1 MTDTEFAQK
10 PNKRALRRKLNMSK
24 ARRKAFISRNVYGL
38 DWYRHLHQYSKNKIH
53 CSCGLCRSK
62 TNNKTHKHVW
72 FPAMNWQMCD
82 LRRIQE
88 MDDEERDFEEG
99 GDFSA

>member
-1 MTDTEFAQK
+1 MRT
-10 PNKRALRRKLNMSK
+10 RAERRHEDWAK
-24 ARRKAFISRNVYGL
+24 AIRKQRIMKQYGF
-38 DWYRHLHQYSKNKIH
+38 DWYHNLHQYSKNKIH
-53 CSCGLCRSK
+53 CSCPLCRSK
-62 TNNKTHKHVW
+62 TNNKTYKHVW

-88 MDDEERDFEEG
+88 MDDEQRDFESG